1 MERRFDTRRKD
12 EYEKKR
18 FEFSV
23 WDQLETKI
31 NQVQISPISKFF
43 YLMELLVPKKRLL
56 IKGKIGYGLHLR
68 ATLGLSLY

>member
-1 MERRFDTRRKD
+1 MKMNMKKNVLSFRF
-12 EYEKKR
+12 
-18 FEFSV
+18 
-23 WDQLETKI
+23 WNQLETEI
-31 NQVQISPISKFF
+31 NQIQISPISKFF